1 MQDVTVPEKLR
12 PWIWMRRP
20 AWIFLFAFIL
30 RIAVMGVLLAHNK
43 LSWGVNEPGGVA
55 RALVEG
61 RGFCCA
67 FHDASGPTAWFAPA
81 YPAFLA
87 CIFRVFGVETRASAI
102 VAILFNVV
110 FASLTAWVLV
120 QLGREQFHETA
131 GIVAG
136 WAWAAA
142 PPLLFM
148 PWLPWETCLSGLA
161 FAFGLM
167 TMLRLDAT
175 SSLRQ
180 WAWCGV
186 TWGFAALVNPAILAP
201 LPALALCAVVRSHH
215 WKGVGVMTMVCTL
228 CILPWAARNFWAFG
242 HIVPIR
248 SNFWAEFY
256 FGNVDFSLHPI
267 GTSMLYQREG
277 EGLFVA
283 DMQGRALNFVRSN
296 PGAFWRLT
304 EKRLVAFWTQP
315 SQLWPY
321 PWLLCLTTLGGVV
334 ESLRRG
340 KRWIDLLSVLL
351 LYPLLYYIT
360 QAFVRF
366 RYPIEPLMYAL
377 AAYCVCELSAA
388 ILNRGWRRV
397 SASNELLG

>member
-1 MQDVTVPEKLR
+1 
-12 PWIWMRRP
+12 MRRP
-20 AWIFLFAFIL
+20 SRILLFAFIL

-43 LSWGVNEPGGVA
+43 LSWGVNELAGIA

-61 RGFCCA
+61 RGFSSA

-81 YPAFLA
+81 YPALLA
-87 CIFRVFGVETRASAI
+87 CIFRVFGIETRASAI
-102 VAILFNVV
+102 VAILLNVI

-136 WAWAAA
+136 WAWAVA

-148 PWLPWETCLSGLA
+148 PWLPWETCLSGLV
-161 FAFGLM
+161 FAVGLL
-167 TMLRLDAT
+167 TTLRLSET

-201 LPALALCAVVRSHH
+201 FPVLALCAVVRSRH
-215 WKGVGVMTMVCTL
+215 WRGVVVMIMVCTL

-242 HIVPIR
+242 HIVPVR
-248 SNFWAEFY
+248 SNFWPELY
-256 FGNVDFSLHPI
+256 FGNVDFSLHPL

-283 DMQGRALNFVRSN
+283 DMKGRALNFVRSN
-296 PGAFWRLT
+296 PGVFWRLT
-304 EKRLVAFWTQP
+304 ERRVVAFWAQP
-315 SQLWPY
+315 QQLWPY
-321 PWLLCLTTLGGVV
+321 PWLLFLTTLGGVV
-334 ESLRRG
+334 ESVRRG
-340 KRWIDLLSVLL
+340 KRWVEFLSVLL
-351 LYPLLYYIT
+351 LYPPVYYAT
-360 QAFVRF
+360 HAFARF
-366 RYPIEPLMYAL
+366 RYPMEPLMFAL
-377 AAYCVCELSAA
+377 SGYFVYSLLA
-388 ILNRGWRRV
+388 GWREPTRLADRGRKTGV
-397 SASNELLG
+397 YRG